1 MKDMGDLHYFL
12 GIEVI
17 RCLDGLLLSQHKYA
31 MDILEHT
38 KMTCACLIHTPIA
51 TKYELYDTGGP
62 PINAFEFQ
70 SIVGALE

>member
-38 KMTCACLIHTPIA
+38 KMTCACPIHTPIA
-51 TKYELYDTGGP
+51 TKCELYDTGGP